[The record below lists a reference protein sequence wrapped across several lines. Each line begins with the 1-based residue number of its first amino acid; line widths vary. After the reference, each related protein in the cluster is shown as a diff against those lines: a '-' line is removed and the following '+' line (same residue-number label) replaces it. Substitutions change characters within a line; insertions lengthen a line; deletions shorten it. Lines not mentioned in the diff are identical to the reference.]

1 MLELKGVEKFYGSV
15 HALRRTDLT
24 IRDGEFFS
32 LLGPSG
38 CGKTTLLR
46 MLGGFESPSS
56 GQIIHNGKRIDNLP
70 ANQRQFNMVFQRYAL
85 FPHLSVWD
93 NIAFGLRMKKV
104 PESEVKTRVAEAL
117 ALVKMESY
125 GPRGINTLS
134 GGQQQRIALARALV
148 NRPQVLLLDE
158 PLSALDLKLR
168 QQMQVEL
175 LSLQRRLK
183 HTFLFVTH
191 DQEEALTLSDRIAVM
206 NGGVVEQVG
215 TAQEIYEY
223 PRTPFVAQFIGQI
236 NSVEGEVR
244 EARPDAIVVQGASK
258 RVLLVKPSR
267 DGSRRLPVA
276 LPGTPVKVLVR
287 PEKLKLLKS
296 APDANQNA
304 IEGTLKEVLY
314 QGPVTQLFVQPR
326 EGSGALLIVSQPNTA
341 VTARR
346 QFQLGDKVYV
356 AWLPEDCLLMGREA
370 ALPVNESPLAQPAT
384 PVAATAPAQAPA
396 PTQAP
401 APAPA
406 AAPAQTATSNPAD
419 GAGDG
424 SSSTPAPAGA
434 ASGAALG

>member
-1 MLELKGVEKFYGSV
+1 MLELKGVEKQYGSV
-15 HALRRTDLT
+15 HAVRPTDLT

-46 MLGGFESPSS
+46 MLGGFESPTS
-56 GQIIHNGKRIDNLP
+56 GQIIHNGKRIDNRP

-85 FPHLSVWD
+85 FPHLNVRD
-93 NIAFGLRMKKV
+93 NVAFGLRMKKV
-104 PESEVKTRVAEAL
+104 AAAELDTRVNEAL
-117 ALVKMESY
+117 ALVKMEAFES
-125 GPRGINTLS
+125 RGIGTLS
-134 GGQQQRIALARALV
+134 GGQQQRVALARALV

-236 NSVEGEVR
+236 NSLEGEVR
-244 EARPDAIVVQGASK
+244 DARPDAIVVQSAASK
-258 RVLLVKPSR
+258 RTMTVKPSR
-267 DGSRRLPVA
+267 DGQRPLPVA
-276 LPGTPVKVLVR
+276 LPGTPVRVLVR
-287 PEKLKLLKS
+287 PEKLKVLKS
-296 APDANQNA
+296 APGPEQNA
-304 IEGTLKEVLY
+304 VEGTLKEVLY
-314 QGPVTQLFVQPR
+314 QGAVTQLFIQPR
-326 EGSGALLIVSQPNTA
+326 EGSGPLLIVSQPNTA

-346 QFQLGDKVYV
+346 SFQLGDKVYA

-370 ALPVNESPLAQPAT
+370 ALPPGEIV
-384 PVAATAPAQAPA
+384 APA
-396 PTQAP
+396 PV
-401 APAPA
+401 
-406 AAPAQTATSNPAD
+406 
-419 GAGDG
+419 
-424 SSSTPAPAGA
+424 
-434 ASGAALG
+434 ASPPLGESPIA